1 MKLQVFE
8 PREQYIVNRLKQ
20 EGRHGT
26 VTKLEQN
33 VYQYEIEVFDC
44 NEMLPWIRTF
54 IGRILS
60 LTCTDKS
67 VEQLFYRDLQTMYRM
82 YQIEET
88 K

>member
-1 MKLQVFE
+1 M
-8 PREQYIVNRLKQ
+8 
-20 EGRHGT
+20 